1 MGEYASKGVAGSA
14 LGIGIGSLAVALSNS
29 MGCGNGLLG
38 LFGGNCHRG
47 WGAELQYVSELQS
60 KVERL
65 EAEKYSDKVAR
76 EAYQQTLADNN
87 ALRAELYAFVK
98 PLADE
103 AANNRVNIATLTEG
117 MKCQSEKQ
125 ALQNQITAGK
135 INETALA
142 LNGKLDVINA
152 TNTGAF
158 NSVNQ
163 TINCITNSVNELTGR
178 VNAIT
183 KEVIPLCAICPPPM
197 PRFNSF
203 TTPTALAPDCGSCS
217 QSTPAA
223 TTTTTTTPAA

>member
-1 MGEYASKGVAGSA
+1 MGEYASKGIAGTGLGLGIAGTA
-14 LGIGIGSLAVALSNS
+14 LGLMNGCGGGILNNLLG
-29 MGCGNGLLG
+29 GCGN
-38 LFGGNCHRG
+38 RG

-60 KVERL
+60 RVERL

-76 EAYQQTLADNN
+76 EAYQQTLADNK
-87 ALRAELYAFVK
+87 ALRDELYAYIK
-98 PLADE
+98 PLAEE
-103 AANNRVNIATLTEG
+103 AANNRVNIATLAADQ
-117 MKCQSEKQ
+117 KCCYEKQ

-152 TNTGAF
+152 TNNGAF

-163 TINCITNSVNELTGR
+163 TISCITGSINELTGR

-183 KEVIPLCAICPPPM
+183 KEVVPLCAICPQPM
-197 PRFNSF
+197 QRFNSF

-217 QSTPAA
+217 QAAAAA
-223 TTTTTTTPAA
+223 TTTTTTTSPAA